1 MSFRYHINKRRIL
14 EADYATEEER
24 QKALDKND
32 ALSEDAAENRSKER
46 RAEREDARRQKS
58 K

>member
-1 MSFRYHINKRRIL
+1 MLSFESKYRINKRRIL

-24 QKALDKND
+24 QKALDKNE
-32 ALSEDAAENRSKER
+32 ALFDDAAENLSKER
-46 RAEREDARRQKS
+46 RFERESQS